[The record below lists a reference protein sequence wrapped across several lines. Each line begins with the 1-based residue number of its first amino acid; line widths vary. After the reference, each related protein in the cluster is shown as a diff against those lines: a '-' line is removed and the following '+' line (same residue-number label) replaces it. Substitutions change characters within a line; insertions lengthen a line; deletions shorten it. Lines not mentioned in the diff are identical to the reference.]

1 MLLIK
6 WYYDSLLSP
15 FPFFVWD
22 DYIIFFLIYLT
33 YFLHFILLLSNIYI
47 YFLLLWSLIYEGIIS
62 MHSSQANFNFFCI
75 FLKIRLS
82 SSEECFKL
90 FSCLSFSTSLF
101 ASMTSY
107 DYQCAHTLSHLYAMK
122 SQTTNN
128 WHDFMLSMRL
138 AYTPSRLQAYNNH
151 QWRLSLVFSPPP
163 SSSRF
168 RFKAHLFMKS
178 HLKLNGFFLKKKTF
192 LSVGKWEV

>member
-1 MLLIK
+1 MIHFYPRFLSLYEMIILFSFLYISLISYISF
-6 WYYDSLLSP
+6 YY
-15 FPFFVWD
+15 FQ
-22 DYIIFFLIYLT
+22 
-33 YFLHFILLLSNIYI
+33 IYI
-47 YFLLLWSLIYEGIIS
+47 FFLLLWSLIYEGIIS
-62 MHSSQANFNFFCI
+62 KHSSQANFKFFCI

-151 QWRLSLVFSPPP
+151 HWRLSLVFSPPP

-178 HLKLNGFFLKKKTF
+178 HLKLNGFFFLK
-192 LSVGKWEV
+192 VWVKWEV